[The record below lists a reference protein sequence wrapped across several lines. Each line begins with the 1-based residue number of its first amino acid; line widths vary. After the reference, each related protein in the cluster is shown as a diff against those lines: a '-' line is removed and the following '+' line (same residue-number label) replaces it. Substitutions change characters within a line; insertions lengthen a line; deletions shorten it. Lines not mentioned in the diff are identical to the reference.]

1 MPPKNNKKQ
10 QSIEEQQKQAFTTSH
25 FFHEDTKHAKE
36 RPKIVHWQEVIIP
49 DIIKIASVVERLR
62 SNKPQEPESN
72 DDEDDQNIPLKD
84 EKDQSNDT
92 TADDDNDASSA
103 SSPESQK
110 MEVVHKESFFSEELT
125 EEEKILVA
133 KRVAEHQKQFAAYE
147 RRERARKAKKI
158 RAIFDHVENEEIAA
172 MLRDC
177 DNDEEEVVYR
187 LTQPGYLHEIR
198 KSVASKYVDET
209 YQKASTMTDAQK
221 TAYDLL
227 VKKRSETLRKT
238 TNDNAKR
245 QYRMGGRLCL
255 DEAVKQAQKHQEE
268 DPEKAF
274 EGWSE
279 ARIRAYQ
286 MINENPNSYYYRFNA
301 PGEVQRRGQWSKDEQ
316 KLFYKRLDEV
326 GANGQW
332 GIFSMA
338 IPGRVGYQ
346 CSNFYRLL
354 VETKQIHDPNYVL
367 DERGKAHYLF
377 DKKTADGGV
386 KKTFRSHNKHS
397 SARNNNSSSNNGAT
411 AASSSSSPSSSSKA
425 KSTAT
430 TAASSSNSNGN
441 GGGGSSGGRSK
452 KKKQQPAASTTSKK
466 TTLGLRRRRGKD
478 RRWGA
483 SDSPESSDDDYIGYD
498 DDRSGS
504 YTMRLDDD
512 ASGRRRSKRQRRPTT
527 AAIEAGLVDNASP
540 TANSKWKGKGVAK
553 DSDGKENDATGWGA
567 NANMTHATNPLPG
580 FIDPI
585 TLEEVVKPAISKY
598 GHVMGYESWVRCLT
612 SWEGQRNI
620 CPLTKK
626 PLSKRDLVVLDF
638 DNIEEYRSRIVNM

>member
-1 MPPKNNKKQ
+1 M
-10 QSIEEQQKQAFTTSH
+10 
-25 FFHEDTKHAKE
+25 
-36 RPKIVHWQEVIIP
+36 
-49 DIIKIASVVERLR
+49 
-62 SNKPQEPESN
+62 
-72 DDEDDQNIPLKD
+72 
-84 EKDQSNDT
+84 
-92 TADDDNDASSA
+92 
-103 SSPESQK
+103 
-110 MEVVHKESFFSEELT
+110 
-125 EEEKILVA
+125 
-133 KRVAEHQKQFAAYE
+133 
-147 RRERARKAKKI
+147 
-158 RAIFDHVENEEIAA
+158 
-172 MLRDC
+172 
-177 DNDEEEVVYR
+177 
-187 LTQPGYLHEIR
+187 
-198 KSVASKYVDET
+198 
-209 YQKASTMTDAQK
+209 
-221 TAYDLL
+221 
-227 VKKRSETLRKT
+227 
-238 TNDNAKR
+238 
-245 QYRMGGRLCL
+245 
-255 DEAVKQAQKHQEE
+255 
-268 DPEKAF
+268 
-274 EGWSE
+274 
-279 ARIRAYQ
+279 
-286 MINENPNSYYYRFNA
+286 
-301 PGEVQRRGQWSKDEQ
+301 
-316 KLFYKRLDEV
+316 

-598 GHVMGYESWVRCLT
+598 GHVMG
-612 SWEGQRNI
+612 
-620 CPLTKK
+620 
-626 PLSKRDLVVLDF
+626 
-638 DNIEEYRSRIVNM
+638 